1 MPRINWLGWGAGA
14 ALVAIVYHAVI
25 IRLVG
30 NEWGRADFDY
40 CYLIPGVMAYLIW
53 ERRGELLSMP
63 SRASWAGLW
72 AFGGAVFFLLLGE
85 LGGEFLSLYL
95 SLWFAILGV
104 CWTLLGW
111 RKLQVVIFSLSLLL
125 LAFPPPNYLYSR
137 LTLGMQLLS
146 TRLGVEFLHLLG
158 ITAFRE
164 GNVIDMGFTQ
174 LEVVAAC
181 SGLRFLIPLLIV
193 GMLLTYYFREKWWK
207 RTLLMLLTLPLAIA
221 MNGLR
226 IGISGVLARTYG
238 PAIVEGPAHDAMGWV
253 MFLLSAAI
261 LTGCMKLLT
270 TRGKPMLAVFPPAS
284 GDPARG
290 PVSSA
295 PLLAGLMLLAAAAG
309 YLQYRAMTPDV
320 LPQAR
325 NLSAFPLRLGEW
337 EGRSVPMES
346 RFIEELDFTD
356 YVQIDYRDGRQRVV
370 DFYVA
375 WYERQSK
382 GESIHSPET
391 CLRGGGWRFERN
403 GAVEVDVPGYRKVR
417 VNRTMLEQNGQRML
431 SYFWFPARGR
441 YLTNGVELKLYT
453 MWDSLTLRRTDGAL
467 VRLITPLYPG
477 EGEGDAEQRLL
488 DFLAQA
494 LPPLEGMLPG
504 EKVVPVPTNGQ
515 TP

>member
-1 MPRINWLGWGAGA
+1 MPRINWPGWGAGA
-14 ALVAIVYHAVI
+14 ALVAFVYHAVI

-30 NEWGRADFDY
+30 SEWGRADFDY
-40 CYLIPGVMAYLIW
+40 CYLIPFVMAYLVW
-53 ERRGELLSMP
+53 ERRGELLSTP
-63 SRASWAGLW
+63 SKASWAGLW
-72 AFGGAVFFLLLGE
+72 AFGVAVFFLLLGE
-85 LGGEFLSLYL
+85 LGGEFLSLYI

-111 RKLQVVIFSLSLLL
+111 RKLKVVLFALFLLAM
-125 LAFPPPNYLYSR
+125 AFPPPNYLYSR

-158 ITAFRE
+158 IPAYRE

-181 SGLRFLIPLLIV
+181 SGLRFLIPLVIV

-207 RTLLMLLTLPLAIA
+207 RTLLMLFTLPLAIA

-226 IGISGVLARTYG
+226 IGLSGVLARSYG
-238 PAIVEGPAHDAMGWV
+238 PGIVEGAAHDAMGWV

-261 LTGCMKLLT
+261 LAGCMKLFT
-270 TRGKPMLAVFPPAS
+270 SRGKPMLVTFPQGC
-284 GDPARG
+284 GDMVETRTFF
-290 PVSSA
+290 A
-295 PLLAGLMLLAAAAG
+295 PLLVGLVMLSAAAG

-320 LPQAR
+320 LPKAR

-337 EGRSVPMES
+337 AGRAVPMEAK
-346 RFIEELDFTD
+346 FIEALDFTD
-356 YVQIDYRDGRQRVV
+356 YVQIDFRDGRQRTV

-375 WYERQSK
+375 WYDRQSK

-391 CLRGGGWRFERN
+391 CLRGGGWQFERS
-403 GAVEVDVPGYRKVR
+403 GAVDVEVPGFKTVR
-417 VNRTMLEQNGQRML
+417 VNRTILEQNGQRML

-441 YLTNGVELKLYT
+441 YLVNGVELKLYT

-467 VRLITPLYPG
+467 VRLITPLYP
-477 EGEGDAEQRLL
+477 EENEADAEQRLV
-488 DFLAQA
+488 DFLALA
-494 LPPLEGMLPG
+494 LPSLEGMLPG
-504 EKVVPVPTNGQ
+504 KNVEPKIESRQAP
-515 TP
+515 

>member
-40 CYLIPGVMAYLIW
+40 CYLIPIVMAYLLW
-53 ERRGELLSMP
+53 ERRGELASIP
-63 SRASWAGLW
+63 SKASWAGLW
-72 AFGGAVFFLLLGE
+72 AFGAAVCFLLLGE
-85 LGGEFLSLYL
+85 LGGEFLSLYI

-111 RKLQVVIFSLSLLL
+111 RKLTVVLFPLFLFAM
-125 LAFPPPNYLYSR
+125 AFPPPNYLYSR

-146 TRLGVEFLHLLG
+146 TRLGVEFLHILG
-158 ITAFRE
+158 IPAYRE

-181 SGLRFLIPLLIV
+181 SGLRFLIPLVIV

-207 RTLLMLLTLPLAIA
+207 RTLLMLFTLPLAIA

-226 IGISGVLARTYG
+226 IGISGVLARSYG
-238 PAIVEGPAHDAMGWV
+238 PAIVEGAAHDAMGWV

-270 TRGKPMLAVFPPAS
+270 ARGKPMLVTFPQAA
-284 GDPARG
+284 GDIAQTR
-290 PVSSA
+290 VATA
-295 PLLAGLMLLAAAAG
+295 PLLAGLVLLAAAAG

-337 EGRSVPMES
+337 EGRSVPMALE
-346 RFIEELDFTD
+346 FIEELDFTD
-356 YVQIDYRDGRQRVV
+356 YVQIDFRDGRQRVV

-403 GAVEVDVPGYRKVR
+403 GAVEVDVPGYKTMR

-477 EGEGDAEQRLL
+477 EAEADAEQRLL

-494 LPPLEGMLPG
+494 LPPLERILPG
-504 EKVVPVPTNGQ
+504 ENIEPALPGGKAS
-515 TP
+515 

>member
-14 ALVAIVYHAVI
+14 ALVAFVYHAVI

-30 NEWGRADFDY
+30 NEWSRADFDY
-40 CYLIPGVMAYLIW
+40 CYLIPPVMAFLIW
-53 ERRGELLSMP
+53 ERRGELVSIP

-72 AFGGAVFFLLLGE
+72 AFGAAAFFLLLGE

-111 RKLQVVIFSLSLLL
+111 RKLKVVLFALFLLAM
-125 LAFPPPNYLYSR
+125 AFPPPNYLYSR

-158 ITAFRE
+158 IPAFRE

-181 SGLRFLIPLLIV
+181 SGLRFLIPLVIV

-207 RTLLMLLTLPLAIA
+207 RTLLMLFTLPLAIA

-226 IGISGVLARTYG
+226 IGVSGVLARSYG
-238 PAIVEGPAHDAMGWV
+238 PEIVEGAAHDAMGWV
-253 MFLLSAAI
+253 MFLLSAVI
-261 LTGCMKLLT
+261 LLGCMKLLAA
-270 TRGKPMLAVFPPAS
+270 RGKPMLVVFPHACA
-284 GDPARG
+284 DPARG
-290 PVSSA
+290 TVSPA
-295 PLLAGLMLLAAAAG
+295 PLLVGLVLLAATVG
-309 YLQYRAMTPDV
+309 YLQFRAMTPDV
-320 LPQAR
+320 LPKATP
-325 NLSAFPLRLGEW
+325 LSAFPLRLGEW
-337 EGRSVPMES
+337 QGRAVPME
-346 RFIEELDFTD
+346 RKFIDELDFTD
-356 YVQIDYRDGRQRVV
+356 YVQIDFRDGQQRVV

-403 GAVEVDVPGYRKVR
+403 GVVEVDVPGFRKVR
-417 VNRTMLEQNGQRML
+417 VNRTTLEQNGQRML

-477 EGEGDAEQRLL
+477 ENEEDAEQRLI
-488 DFLAQA
+488 DFLALV
-494 LPPLEGMLPG
+494 LPPLEDKLPG
-504 EKVVPVPTNGQ
+504 KNVVPGSGLSP
-515 TP
+515 